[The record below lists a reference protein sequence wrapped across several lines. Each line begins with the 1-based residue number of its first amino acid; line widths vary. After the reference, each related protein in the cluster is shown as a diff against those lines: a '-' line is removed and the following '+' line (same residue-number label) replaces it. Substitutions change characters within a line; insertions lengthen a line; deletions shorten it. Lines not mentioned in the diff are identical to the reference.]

1 MSLIKASLFFALV
14 GCALAQ
20 WDPNFAPGRN
30 SIVHLFEW
38 RWDDI
43 AEECERFLGPMGY
56 AGVQTSPVNE
66 NAVINNP
73 YRPWYERY
81 QPVSYNV
88 LTTRS
93 GNEQQFTSMVRRCN
107 AAGVRIYVDVV
118 INHMTG
124 GGTCCTGTGGSSFN
138 GGTKEYPEYSA
149 RDFNGPESCPSSS
162 GGIENY
168 NDPIQVRNCELSG
181 LRDLAAGS
189 DYVRTH
195 IAEFLNKL
203 ISLGVAGFRV
213 DAAKHMWPGDMK
225 AVLDRLTNLP
235 TEHGFSAGA
244 RPLIY
249 QEVIESDS
257 EPIKGTEYFGMG
269 RVTEFKYGRFLGE
282 AFRGKN
288 MLKYLVNWGTGWG
301 MYPDTNSL
309 VFIDNH
315 DNQRGHGGGGADIL
329 TFRVS
334 RMYKMATAFM
344 LAHPYGLTRVM
355 SSYNWEQNW
364 DGGVDRND
372 WIGPPNEN
380 GNTLPVTINPDL
392 TCGNG
397 WICEHRWRQI
407 YNMNRFRNVVS
418 GTTLNDWW
426 DNGSNQIAFC
436 RGDKG
441 FIAINGDDSPL
452 NASLQTCLSAGT
464 YCDVITGSKENGA
477 CTGLSVTVGSDGK
490 AQISLTNV
498 TEDPVIA
505 IHAESKL

>member
-1 MSLIKASLFFALV
+1 MSFIKATLVFALV

-20 WDPNFAPGRN
+20 WDPHFAPGRS

-43 AEECERFLGPMGY
+43 AEECERFLGPNGF
-56 AGVQTSPVNE
+56 AGVQTSPVHE
-66 NAVINNP
+66 NAVINDP
-73 YRPWYERY
+73 FRPWWERY

-93 GNEQQFTSMVRRCN
+93 GTEQQFASMVRRCN
-107 AAGVRIYVDVV
+107 AVGVRIYVDAV

-124 GGTCCTGTGGSSFN
+124 GGVCCTGTGGSTFSGPN
-138 GGTKEYPEYSA
+138 KQYPEYSA
-149 RDFNGPESCPSSS
+149 QDFNDRSTCPSGS

-181 LRDLAAGS
+181 LRDLAGGKE
-189 DYVRTH
+189 YVRQH
-195 IAEFLNKL
+195 IADFLNKL
-203 ISLGVAGFRV
+203 TGYGVAGFRV
-213 DAAKHMWPGDMK
+213 DAAKHMWPEDMK
-225 AVLDRLTNLP
+225 ATLDRLNNLP
-235 TEHGFSAGA
+235 TEHGFPAGA

-249 QEVIESDS
+249 QEVIEGDS
-257 EPIKGTEYFGMG
+257 EPIKGNDYFGIG

-288 MLKYLVNWGTGWG
+288 QLKYLVNWGEGWG
-301 MYPDTNSL
+301 MYPDGNSL

-329 TFRVS
+329 TFKVS
-334 RMYKMATAFM
+334 RLYKMATAFM

-355 SSYNWEQNW
+355 SSYNFDE
-364 DGGVDRND
+364 D
-372 WIGPPNEN
+372 WTGPPNNN
-380 GNTLPVTINPDL
+380 GNTLPVPINPDG
-392 TCGNG
+392 TCGSG

-407 YNMNRFRNVVS
+407 YNMNKFRNVVA

-436 RGDKG
+436 RGGKG
-441 FIAINGDDSPL
+441 FIAINGDNSPL
-452 NASLQTCLSAGT
+452 NASLQTCLPAGQ
-464 YCDVITGSKENGA
+464 YCDVITGSKENGS
-477 CTGLSVTVGSDGK
+477 CTGLTVTVGSDGK

-498 TEDPVIA
+498 SEDPVVA